1 MTWRPDPTTTTSTVP
16 ETTVPPTT
24 VPETTTTIP
33 VRPTT
38 TVPGCPPGEVRQN
51 YGQDAP
57 CGPTDPCV
65 GIDSETGL
73 GSTLWTFQ
81 TCGTPVATT
90 TTTVAVAEPP
100 PTLPATGG
108 ETGWIALTGT
118 VMILTG
124 ISLVSMVKGWRS

>member
-1 MTWRPDPTTTTSTVP
+1 MSYYDEPETSIP
-16 ETTVPPTT
+16 ETTVPDTTVPDTT
-24 VPETTTTIP
+24 VPETTTT
-33 VRPTT
+33 VAY
-38 TVPGCPPGEVRQN
+38 CPPGEVRQN

-65 GIDSETGL
+65 GIDPETGL

-90 TTTVAVAEPP
+90 TTTVAAAEPP